1 MLNTSMSYKIDK
13 KKSKLCAD
21 DAYIHKNY
29 GYKVKVDTNNNLR
42 ELNILHLSQR
52 IFRFVVTF
60 PFLCL
65 SFYSSYII
73 YTLS

>member
-13 KKSKLCAD
+13 KKSKLYAD
-21 DAYIHKNY
+21 YPQIHKNY
-29 GYKVKVDTNNNLR
+29 GCKVKVDSKSNLR

-52 IFRFVVTF
+52 IFLFVVTF
-60 PFLCL
+60 PLLCL